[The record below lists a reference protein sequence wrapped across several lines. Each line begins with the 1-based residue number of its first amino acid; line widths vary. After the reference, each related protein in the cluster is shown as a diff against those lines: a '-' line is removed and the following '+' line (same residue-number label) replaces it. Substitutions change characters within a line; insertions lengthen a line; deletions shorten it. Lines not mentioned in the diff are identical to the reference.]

1 MTVVNI
7 KPKIGYQAAQPNVS
21 NPAEV
26 NSYYDSLHL
35 TNLDFFQLDVE
46 LKRFSK
52 NFTWHSLMR
61 PINLESL
68 TMTAP
73 TVNAYYEVSQNQIA
87 LPAGVMQYPF
97 FHPDLPDYI
106 SYGAFGA
113 IAGHEI
119 THAFDSTGSM
129 LDDKGRFREWWDKST
144 RANFNN
150 KTKCFVNQYSKY
162 YVTDDKGKQYKVN
175 GRQTLGENI
184 ADAGGLSV
192 AYAAWKKRDA
202 KRPDPVL
209 PGFENMTK
217 EQVFFLAFASRSC
230 AKARPQEEVRRIF
243 TDSHAPSLTRIV
255 GTVDNSAAF
264 KEAFSCPQKQPTC
277 EIW

>member
-1 MTVVNI
+1 VVNI
-7 KPKIGYQAAQPNVS
+7 RAKIGYQAAQPNVS
-21 NPAEV
+21 SPAEV
-26 NSYYDSLHL
+26 NAYYDNLHL

-52 NFTWHSLMR
+52 NYTWHSLLR
-61 PINLESL
+61 PNNLESL

-73 TVNAYYEVSQNQIA
+73 TVNAYYEMTQNQIA
-87 LPAGVMQYPF
+87 FPAGVMQYPLY
-97 FHPDLPDYI
+97 HPDLPDYI

-113 IAGHEI
+113 IAGHEL
-119 THAFDSTGSM
+119 THAFDSQGSM
-129 LDDKGRFREWWDKST
+129 LDEKGRYREWWDKGT
-144 RANFNN
+144 RASFNN
-150 KTKCFVNQYSKY
+150 KTKCFIEQYSKY
-162 YVTDDKGKQYKVN
+162 YVMDNKGKHYNVN
-175 GRQTLGENI
+175 GRLTLGENI

-209 PGFENMTK
+209 PGFENLTK

-230 AKARPQEEVRRIF
+230 AKARPQEEIRRIY

-255 GTVDNSAAF
+255 GSVDNSAAF
-264 KEAFSCPQKQPTC
+264 KEAFNCPVKKPTC